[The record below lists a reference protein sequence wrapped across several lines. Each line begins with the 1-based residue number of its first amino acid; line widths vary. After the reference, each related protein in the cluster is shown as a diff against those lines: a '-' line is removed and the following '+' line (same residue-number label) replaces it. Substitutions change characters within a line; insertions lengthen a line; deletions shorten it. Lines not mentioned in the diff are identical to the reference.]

1 MSFSSSPTS
10 IIVEAPAVSIFVWT
24 RQSSGTFWWASVW
37 RCGLSVENSGAPL
50 ERCKFLVHFNDGY
63 IEESD
68 HEGGVGEKAQ

>member
-1 MSFSSSPTS
+1 MHQFCARSAERCCSG
-10 IIVEAPAVSIFVWT
+10 VVWRIRT
-24 RQSSGTFWWASVW
+24 GAFWWASVW